1 MGPSVGR
8 SELSEVPVASGCSGE
23 TPFTGPRPSRRF
35 ISLQAVIWLIFFLNG
50 HASAQTSSTGA
61 LLGVVVDASGASLP
75 DASVEIRDEDLTIS
89 RSAQCDAE
97 GRFLFPLLPPGTYEV
112 TAHRDGF
119 AQAQSI
125 SANVFV
131 TESVQLTIPM
141 KVIGATQYIEV
152 NASAS
157 QIQTDIS
164 LGREVDAR
172 TIQNLPLVTR
182 NFTQIV
188 NLSPGILSGVNNA
201 GELGG
206 GSGGLSQID
215 PSNDGIFAHGART
228 YDNTYEFDGIPV
240 NDMQGSSNA
249 SGGIPIP
256 SPDAIEEFRVQTGLY
271 DVSFGEHAGANVS
284 LITRSGTNSV
294 HGTAFEFFRNNL
306 LNAND
311 FFFNRSGEPRPDLKQ
326 NQFGLT
332 IGGPIRRDRFYYF
345 GSYQGTRQTNGLAS
359 GQARISCSST
369 IVMPPLTDDRSAKA
383 IGAMFAGMTG
393 QLGGV
398 AISSD
403 GANINPVALEL
414 LNFKLP
420 DGSYLIPNPN
430 SVNTSLPLP
439 SQGTSTLSD
448 PCHFDEDQILA
459 NFDANLSQNS
469 RVSLRWMLSDGAM
482 NVTFPGNGLNG
493 TGNVHGFP
501 SNSDNDFRVF
511 SASYVSFVQPQL
523 LNEARFGYTNTLGS
537 TSAHAPFQWSD
548 LGVAAGAM
556 NNENGLPS
564 VGIVGSINLASAFPR
579 TFDQQRIYFSDT
591 LTYAHSRHWI
601 QLGGSLSRIHDDT
614 NIVGIGSLVNFLSW
628 PDFLLGLSGEQ
639 NGTNLFSNVYESI
652 DDYGLLNRRY
662 RSWNGS
668 AYVGD
673 HYRASSTFTI
683 DTGVR
688 YERLGQFADELGR
701 NSSFDISHVDQN
713 PPPNGSV
720 AGYLVAKN
728 YRGSIP
734 VGVIRADN
742 DAANFGEGQNSFAPK
757 VGFAWQ
763 PLTQAPGF
771 ALRAGYG
778 FFLSQPTGQ
787 AFYQSVTGPP
797 FSLGRI
803 NVGPTNAGATLEH
816 PFSEP
821 FPTSS
826 FFPHFPAYSPT
837 TNLTIATVS
846 PDFRPS
852 LIQQFGVNWQ
862 LEFARNWLLEIGY
875 VGTRGTHL
883 LRLRSLNQAAFA
895 SPGNPIRGV
904 VTNTVAN
911 IGLRVPVQGVSP
923 DALTMVESAG
933 TSWYNGLEAS
943 LSKRLSQGLQL
954 LSSYTFSKSLDSDGN
969 NINGTSAGNS
979 LTLGD
984 QNSAQQRW
992 GRASFNRTH
1001 RFVLSVVYELP
1012 SPPQSWAKPV
1022 LSGWSTSG
1030 IITLQSGTAL
1040 TINYANATNILGI
1053 SEDRVQLTPRCNKSN
1068 LIKSASIERKLGG
1081 YFNSSCFTTPPIVGA
1096 DGIGT
1101 TFGNS
1106 STGIADGPGQFNIDW
1121 AVMRTVKTRWPN
1133 ENASLQFRAESFNAL
1148 NHPQFSNPN
1157 TTYGSSAFGIISST
1171 SVNPRVGQL
1180 AVKLI
1185 F

>member
-1 MGPSVGR
+1 MGPSDGHG
-8 SELSEVPVASGCSGE
+8 ELGDLPIGSSYWYE
-23 TPFTGPRPSRRF
+23 TSFAKRRLTGYL
-35 ISLQAVIWLIFFLNG
+35 ISLQTLICLVLFLN
-50 HASAQTSSTGA
+50 SQVFAQTSSTGA
-61 LLGVVVDASGASLP
+61 LLGAVVDASGASLP
-75 DASVEIRDEDLTIS
+75 EASVEVKDQALTIS
-89 RSAQCDAE
+89 RSAQCDAD
-97 GRFLFPLLPPGTYEV
+97 GRFLFPLLPPGTYQV
-112 TAHRDGF
+112 TAQKDGF

-125 SANVFV
+125 IANVFV

-141 KVIGATQYIEV
+141 KVVGATQHIEV
-152 NASAS
+152 KASAS
-157 QIQTDIS
+157 QVQTDIS
-164 LGREVDAR
+164 LGRVVDAR
-172 TIQNLPLVTR
+172 IIQNLPLVTR

-201 GELGG
+201 GQLGV

-228 YDNTYEFDGIPV
+228 YDNSFEFDGIPV
-240 NDMQGSSNA
+240 NDMQGSSIA

-256 SPDAIEEFRVQTGLY
+256 NPDAIEEFRVQTSLY
-271 DVSFGEHAGANVS
+271 DVSFGERAGANVS
-284 LITRSGTNSV
+284 LITKSGTNSL
-294 HGTAFEFFRNNL
+294 HGTAFEFLRNNL

-311 FFFNRSGEPRPDLKQ
+311 FFFNRSGQPRPDLKQ

-414 LNFKLP
+414 LNFKLS

-430 SVNTSLPLP
+430 SVNTSLPLA
-439 SQGTSTLSD
+439 SQGISTISD

-459 NFDANLSQNS
+459 NFDANLSPSS
-469 RVSLRWMLSDGAM
+469 RVSLRWMQSDGAM

-501 SNSDNDFRVF
+501 SKIDNNFRVF
-511 SASYVSFVQPQL
+511 SASYVWFARPQL
-523 LNEARFGYTNTLGS
+523 LNEARFGYTSTLGS
-537 TSAHAPFQWSD
+537 SSAQAPFQWSD
-548 LGVAAGAM
+548 LGVSAGAM

-564 VGIVGSINLASAFPR
+564 LGVVGSINLASGFPR

-591 LTYAHSRHWI
+591 LNYSHSRHWL

-614 NIVGIGSLVNFLSW
+614 NLIGLGSFVNFLSW
-628 PDFLLGLSGEQ
+628 PDFLLGLNAEQ

-652 DDYGLLNRRY
+652 DDYGLLNRKY

-668 AYVGD
+668 LYLGD
-673 HYRASSTFTI
+673 HYRTGSTFTI
-683 DTGVR
+683 DAGVR

-701 NSSFDISHVDQN
+701 NSSFDISHADPN
-713 PPPNGSV
+713 PPANGSV
-720 AGYLVAKN
+720 AGYLVARN
-728 YRGSIP
+728 YQGNVP
-734 VGVIRADN
+734 AGVIRADN
-742 DAANFGEGQNSFAPK
+742 DAANFDEGQNSIAPR

-763 PLTQAPGF
+763 PLTRATGF

-778 FFLSQPTGQ
+778 FFFSQPTGQ
-787 AFYQSVTGPP
+787 AFYQSITGPP
-797 FSLGRI
+797 FSLARI
-803 NVGPTNAGATLEH
+803 NVGRTNAAATFGN
-816 PFSEP
+816 PFPEP
-821 FPTSS
+821 FPTAT
-826 FFPHFPAYSPT
+826 FFPDFPAYSPT
-837 TNLTIATVS
+837 SNLTIATVS
-846 PDFRPS
+846 PGFRPS
-852 LIQQFGVNWQ
+852 LIQQFGMNWQ
-862 LEFARNWLLEIGY
+862 LEFSRNWLLEVGY

-895 SPGNPIRGV
+895 SPGDPIRGV

-911 IGLRVPVQGVSP
+911 VGLRVPVQGVSP
-923 DALTMVESAG
+923 NALTMVESAG

-943 LSKRLSQGLQL
+943 LNRRLSRGLQL
-954 LSSYTFSKSLDSDGN
+954 LGSYTFSKSLDSDGN

-984 QNSAQQRW
+984 QDSVRQRW
-992 GRASFNRTH
+992 GRASFDRTH
-1001 RFVLSVVYELP
+1001 RFVLSLVYELP
-1012 SPPQSWAKPV
+1012 SPSQPWAKTV
-1022 LSGWSTSG
+1022 FGGWSTSG
-1030 IITLQSGTAL
+1030 VVTLQSGTAL
-1040 TINYANATNILGI
+1040 TISYANATNILGI
-1053 SEDRVQLTPRCNKSN
+1053 SEDRAQLTPRCNKSN
-1068 LIKSASIERKLGG
+1068 IVKNASIESKLGA

-1101 TFGNS
+1101 TFGDS
-1106 STGIADGPGQFNIDW
+1106 STGIADGPGQSNVDW
-1121 AVMRTVKTRWPN
+1121 AAMRTVKTRWPN
-1133 ENASLQFRAESFNAL
+1133 ENTSLQFRAEFFNAL
-1148 NHPQFSNPN
+1148 NHAQFSNPN
-1157 TTYGSSAFGIISST
+1157 TTYGSSAFGIVSST